1 MKNYLLLLLIIGF
14 TGCTTKNDYTLFNKA
29 PLTSSSS
36 SNSSSASRET
46 LNQLNNLQFE
56 YKILP
61 NDRVSVIVYKHP
73 DLSTANLNSMQQ
85 ERGLLVN
92 SRGDIRLPL
101 IKSIHIAGLTQTEA
115 ESTLEE
121 AFRTYLK
128 HPDIQIEVLNK
139 RAYVIGEVRRPGE
152 IPLINEQ
159 LTLLQILAKAGD
171 ITDQADRKSILI
183 MRGSNQNNVQ
193 TEVVNLLDINSLRT
207 ANLMIKPNDIVYVMP
222 NKMKAFNTRVNEI
235 DPLFSLIG
243 HVLQPFV
250 SIKFL
255 AR

>member
-243 HVLQPFV
+243 HLLQPFV